1 MKTEIIKLKRKRHRI
16 YKIGT
21 VFGDNMN
28 NVLVYKNVKQKKN
41 PRETYW
47 MTFYVKML

>member
-1 MKTEIIKLKRKRHRI
+1 MKTEIIKLKRRSNKI

-28 NVLVYKNVKQKKN
+28 NVLVYKKVKQKKIQGK
-41 PRETYW
+41 PTG
-47 MTFYVKML
+47 